1 MEEAPTALSTIVGG
15 RGHQLDTARGGAQ
28 RGFVEDVVTVNNGR
42 PVRGSNGIVGWMHD
56 HEATDKKVSD
66 ITF

>member
-28 RGFVEDVVTVNNGR
+28 HSFVEDAVTVTNGR
-42 PVRGSNGIVGWMHD
+42 SVRGSN
-56 HEATDKKVSD
+56 EATDKKVSD